1 VLTEEVGEMKLS
13 ARKLRILQ
21 AIIDDYIRS
30 AEPVG
35 SRTLAKKYEL
45 GISSATI
52 RNEMSD
58 LEEMGFLEQPHTS
71 AGRVPSDKAYRF
83 YVDKLMK
90 VRSLDQKEAEYIR
103 ETYESTIDQI
113 EQIIF
118 HTAETLSEVTNYTS
132 LAMAPRLSKVTIRHI
147 QLVQVDG
154 EFALL
159 VIVTSSG
166 ILRDT
171 LIRIP
176 EGINNDY
183 LSRVSN
189 ILNEQFRGKTIDQI
203 DTEDLANIRDK
214 FLKNRKF
221 FSSLLDILIQRFRE
235 SEKREVYLG
244 GTTNIFNFPEYQ
256 DIIRAQSFLNLM
268 EEKDL
273 LYDILSNSTEDG
285 VWVSIGS
292 ENSYNELHDCSIVTA
307 TYSLEDRV
315 LGTIGLI
322 GPTRMEYSKAISVMD
337 YMGKA
342 LSRYL
347 TRLYGR

>member
-1 VLTEEVGEMKLS
+1 MKLS

-71 AGRVPSDKAYRF
+71 AGRVPSDKAYRL

-90 VRSLDQKEAEYIR
+90 VRSLDQREAEYIK

-118 HTAETLSEVTNYTS
+118 HTAEILSEVTNYTS
-132 LAMAPRLSKVTIRHI
+132 LAMAPRLNKVMIRHI
-147 QLVQVDG
+147 QLVQVD
-154 EFALL
+154 EELALL
-159 VIVTSSG
+159 LIVTSSG

-273 LYDILSNSTEDG
+273 LYDILANSAEDG

-292 ENSYNELHDCSIVTA
+292 ENSYDELHDCSIVTA

-322 GPTRMEYSKAISVMD
+322 GPTRMEYSKAVSVMD

-347 TRLYGR
+347 TKLYGR

>member
-1 VLTEEVGEMKLS
+1 MKLS

-71 AGRVPSDKAYRF
+71 AGRVPSDKAYRL

-90 VRSLDQKEAEYIR
+90 VRSLDQREAEYIK

-118 HTAETLSEVTNYTS
+118 HTAEILSEVTNYTS
-132 LAMAPRLSKVTIRHI
+132 LAMAPRLNKVMIRHI
-147 QLVQVDG
+147 QLVQVD
-154 EFALL
+154 EELALL
-159 VIVTSSG
+159 LIVTSSG

-203 DTEDLANIRDK
+203 NTEEISSTWDK

-221 FSSLLDILIQRFRE
+221 LSSLLDILIQRFRE

-273 LYDILSNSTEDG
+273 LYDILANSAEDG

-292 ENSYNELHDCSIVTA
+292 ENSYDELHDCSIVTA

-322 GPTRMEYSKAISVMD
+322 GPTRMEYSKAVSVMD

-347 TRLYGR
+347 TKLYGR

>member
-1 VLTEEVGEMKLS
+1 MKLG
-13 ARKLRILQ
+13 ARKLKILQ
-21 AIIDDYIRS
+21 AIIDDYIRT

-35 SRTLAKKYEL
+35 SRTLAKKYGL

-244 GTTNIFNFPEYQ
+244 GMTNIFNFPEYQ

>member
-1 VLTEEVGEMKLS
+1 MKLG
-13 ARKLRILQ
+13 ARKLKILQ
-21 AIIDDYIRS
+21 AIIDDYIRT

-35 SRTLAKKYEL
+35 SRTLAKKYGL

>member
-1 VLTEEVGEMKLS
+1 MKLS

-322 GPTRMEYSKAISVMD
+322 GPTRMEYSKAVSVMD

>member
-1 VLTEEVGEMKLS
+1 MKLGT
-13 ARKLRILQ
+13 RKLKILQ
-21 AIIDDYIRS
+21 AIIDDYIRT

-35 SRTLAKKYEL
+35 SRTLAKKYGL

-71 AGRVPSDKAYRF
+71 AGRVPSDKAYRL

-90 VRSLDQKEAEYIR
+90 VRSLDQREAEYIR
-103 ETYESTIDQI
+103 ETYESTLDQI

-118 HTAETLSEVTNYTS
+118 HTAEILSEVTNYTS

-244 GTTNIFNFPEYQ
+244 GMTNIFNFPEYQ

-273 LYDILSNSTEDG
+273 LYDILSNSTDDG

-292 ENSYNELHDCSIVTA
+292 ENSYDELHDCSIVTA

-322 GPTRMEYSKAISVMD
+322 GPTRMEYSKTVSVMD

-347 TRLYGR
+347 TKLYGR

>member
-1 VLTEEVGEMKLS
+1 MKLD
-13 ARKLRILQ
+13 ARKLQILQ
-21 AIIDDYIRS
+21 AIINDYIMT

-35 SRTLAKKYEL
+35 SRTLAKKYGL

-71 AGRVPSDKAYRF
+71 AGRVPSDKAYRL
-83 YVDKLMK
+83 YVDKLMQ
-90 VRSLDQKEAEYIR
+90 VRSLDEQEAEYIK
-103 ETYESTIDQI
+103 ETYETRILQI

-118 HTAETLSEVTNYTS
+118 HTAKILSEITNYTS
-132 LAMAPRLSKVTIRHI
+132 IAMAPQLSKVMIRHI
-147 QLVQVDG
+147 QLVPVDDG
-154 EFALL
+154 FALL

-166 ILRDT
+166 ILKDT

-176 EGINNDY
+176 EGIDSDY
-183 LSRVSN
+183 LYRISN
-189 ILNEQFRGKTIDQI
+189 ILNEQFRGKTLDRVNVR
-203 DTEDLANIRDK
+203 DLAHIREE
-214 FLKNRKF
+214 FVENRKF
-221 FSSLLDILIQRFRE
+221 FNGLVDILTQRFRE

-244 GTTNIFNFPEYQ
+244 GTANIFNFPEYQ
-256 DIIRAQSFLNLM
+256 DIIRARSFLNLM

-273 LYDILSNSTEDG
+273 LYDILANSTDDG
-285 VWVSIGS
+285 VVVSIGA
-292 ENSYNELHDCSIVTA
+292 ENSYEELRECSIVTA

-315 LGTIGLI
+315 LGTIGVI
-322 GPTRMEYSKAISVMD
+322 GPTRMEYSKAVSVMD

-347 TRLYGR
+347 TRLYGK

>member
-1 VLTEEVGEMKLS
+1 LGT
-13 ARKLRILQ
+13 RKLKILQ
-21 AIIDDYIRS
+21 AIIDDYIRT

-35 SRTLAKKYEL
+35 SRTLAKKYGL

-58 LEEMGFLEQPHTS
+58 LEDMGFLEQPHTS
-71 AGRVPSDKAYRF
+71 AGRVPSDKAYRL

-90 VRSLDQKEAEYIR
+90 VRSLDQREAEYIR
-103 ETYESTIDQI
+103 ETYESTLDQI

-118 HTAETLSEVTNYTS
+118 HTAEILSEVTNYTS

-244 GTTNIFNFPEYQ
+244 GMTNIFNFPEYQ

-273 LYDILSNSTEDG
+273 LYDILSNSTDDG

-292 ENSYNELHDCSIVTA
+292 ENSYDELHDCSIVTA

-322 GPTRMEYSKAISVMD
+322 GPTRMEYSKTVSVMD

-347 TRLYGR
+347 TKLYGR

>member
-1 VLTEEVGEMKLS
+1 MKLG
-13 ARKLRILQ
+13 ARKLKILQ
-21 AIIDDYIRS
+21 AIIDDYIRT

-35 SRTLAKKYEL
+35 SRTLAKKYGL

-203 DTEDLANIRDK
+203 NTEEISSTWDK

-221 FSSLLDILIQRFRE
+221 LSSLLDILIQRFRE

-322 GPTRMEYSKAISVMD
+322 GPTRMEYSKAVSVMD

>member
-1 VLTEEVGEMKLS
+1 MKLG
-13 ARKLRILQ
+13 ARKLKILQ
-21 AIIDDYIRS
+21 AIIDDYIRT

-35 SRTLAKKYEL
+35 SRTLAKKYGL

-58 LEEMGFLEQPHTS
+58 LEDMGFLEQPHTS
-71 AGRVPSDKAYRF
+71 AGRVPSDKAYRL

-90 VRSLDQKEAEYIR
+90 VRSLDQREAEYIR
-103 ETYESTIDQI
+103 ETYESTLDQI

-118 HTAETLSEVTNYTS
+118 HTAEILSEVTNYTS

-244 GTTNIFNFPEYQ
+244 GMTNIFNFPEYQ

-273 LYDILSNSTEDG
+273 LYDILSNSTDDG

-292 ENSYNELHDCSIVTA
+292 ENSYDELHDCSIVTA

-322 GPTRMEYSKAISVMD
+322 GPTRMEYSKTVSVMD

-347 TRLYGR
+347 TKLYGR

>member
-1 VLTEEVGEMKLS
+1 VGEMKLG
-13 ARKLRILQ
+13 ARKLKILQ
-21 AIIDDYIRS
+21 AIIDDYIRT

-35 SRTLAKKYEL
+35 SRTLAKKYGL

>member
-1 VLTEEVGEMKLS
+1 MKLG
-13 ARKLRILQ
+13 ARKLKILQ
-21 AIIDDYIRS
+21 AIIDDYIRT

-35 SRTLAKKYEL
+35 SRTLAKKYGL

-273 LYDILSNSTEDG
+273 LYDILANSAEDG

>member
-1 VLTEEVGEMKLS
+1 
-13 ARKLRILQ
+13 
-21 AIIDDYIRS
+21 
-30 AEPVG
+30 
-35 SRTLAKKYEL
+35 
-45 GISSATI
+45 ATI

>member
-1 VLTEEVGEMKLS
+1 MKLS

-71 AGRVPSDKAYRF
+71 AGRVPSDKAYRL

-90 VRSLDQKEAEYIR
+90 VRSLDQREAEYIK

-118 HTAETLSEVTNYTS
+118 HTAEILSEVTNYTS
-132 LAMAPRLSKVTIRHI
+132 LAMAPRLNKVMIRHI
-147 QLVQVDG
+147 QLVQVD
-154 EFALL
+154 EELALL
-159 VIVTSSG
+159 LIVTSSG

-189 ILNEQFRGKTIDQI
+189 ILNEQVRGKTIDQI
-203 DTEDLANIRDK
+203 NTEEISSTWDK

-221 FSSLLDILIQRFRE
+221 LSSLLDILIQRFRE

-273 LYDILSNSTEDG
+273 LYDILANSAEDG

-292 ENSYNELHDCSIVTA
+292 ENSYDELHDCSIVTA

-322 GPTRMEYSKAISVMD
+322 GPTRMEYSKAVSVMD

-347 TRLYGR
+347 TKLYGR

>member
-1 VLTEEVGEMKLS
+1 MKLGT
-13 ARKLRILQ
+13 RKLKILQ
-21 AIIDDYIRS
+21 AIIDDYIRT

-35 SRTLAKKYEL
+35 SRTLAKKYGL

-58 LEEMGFLEQPHTS
+58 LEDMGFLEQPHTS
-71 AGRVPSDKAYRF
+71 AGRVPSDKAYRL

-90 VRSLDQKEAEYIR
+90 VRSLDQREAEYIR
-103 ETYESTIDQI
+103 ETYESTLDQI

-118 HTAETLSEVTNYTS
+118 HTAEILSEVTNYTS

-244 GTTNIFNFPEYQ
+244 GMTNIFNFPEYQ

-273 LYDILSNSTEDG
+273 LYDILSNSTDDG

-292 ENSYNELHDCSIVTA
+292 ENSYDELHDCSIVTA

-322 GPTRMEYSKAISVMD
+322 GPTRMEYSKTVSVMD

-347 TRLYGR
+347 TKLYGR